1 MRQLIGGQKI
11 AGACLTATDRLPQ
24 AHTNIVKRT
33 THRGAP
39 MSDTT
44 TIRVIEFPSTGVLP
58 HHVAIEQGFFEAEGL
73 AVEITPTPNSVFQI
87 TNLVDGNFEIAG
99 TAIDNVVAYQEGQ
112 GVAELS
118 REPDLFAFMGAG
130 QVNLGLTVQA
140 DIAGYSDLKGTTLAV
155 DALSTGF
162 AFMLREML
170 EINGVGHDEYE
181 LIPVGATK
189 ARLDAL
195 VAGEH
200 AGALLNPPFTEF
212 GEAAGLRVIDYS
224 QDALPPCQIGVM
236 AACRG
241 WAEANPAA
249 LEGFIR
255 AELQAIDWITDPANA
270 DAVADT
276 LVRNMQGMDEAGA
289 RAAMEIILD
298 PDKGITGSDAIDM
311 DGVATILALR
321 SKFGEPQKDLTEPDR
336 YIDLRY
342 YSTAKASL

>member
-1 MRQLIGGQKI
+1 
-11 AGACLTATDRLPQ
+11 
-24 AHTNIVKRT
+24 
-33 THRGAP
+33 

-44 TIRVIEFPSTGVLP
+44 TIRVIEFPSTGLLP

-73 AVEITPTPNSVFQI
+73 NVEITLTPNSVFQI
-87 TNLVDGNFEIAG
+87 TNLIDGNFEIAG

-195 VAGEH
+195 IAGEH

-212 GEAAGLRVIDYS
+212 GEAAGLRVIDDS

-241 WAEANPAA
+241 WAEANPEA

-255 AELQAIDWITDPANA
+255 AELRAIDWITDPANA
-270 DAVADT
+270 NAATET
-276 LVRNMQGMDEAGA
+276 LQRNSPGMDLESA
-289 RAAMEIILD
+289 RAAMNIVLD
-298 PDKGITGSDAIDM
+298 PELGIAGSDAINRT
-311 DGVATILALR
+311 GVATILALR
-321 SKFGEPQKDLTEPDR
+321 SKFGEPRKDLSDPDR

-342 YSTAKASL
+342 YNTARG

>member
-1 MRQLIGGQKI
+1 
-11 AGACLTATDRLPQ
+11 
-24 AHTNIVKRT
+24 
-33 THRGAP
+33 

-44 TIRVIEFPSTGVLP
+44 IIRVIEFPSTGLLP
-58 HHVAIEQGFFEAEGL
+58 HHVALEQGFFDAEGL
-73 AVEITPTPNSVFQI
+73 RVELTPTPNSVFQI
-87 TNLVDGNFEIAG
+87 TNLIDGNFEIAG

-181 LIPVGATK
+181 LVPVGATK
-189 ARLDAL
+189 ARLESL

-212 GEAAGLRVIDYS
+212 GEAAGLRVIDFS
-224 QDALPPCQIGVM
+224 QQALPPCQIGVM

-241 WAEANPAA
+241 WAEANAQA
-249 LEGFIR
+249 LQGFIR
-255 AELQAIDWITDPANA
+255 AELRAIDWITDPANA
-270 DAVADT
+270 DAATET
-276 LVRNMQGMDEAGA
+276 LERNMAGMDTDGA
-289 RAAMEIILD
+289 RAAMKIVLD
-298 PDKGITGSDAIDM
+298 PNLGIAGSDEID
-311 DGVATILALR
+311 DSGVATILALR
-321 SKFGEPQKDLTEPDR
+321 SKFGEPQKNLSDPGR
-336 YIDLRY
+336 YIDLQY
-342 YSTAKASL
+342 YNTAKASR

>member
-1 MRQLIGGQKI
+1 
-11 AGACLTATDRLPQ
+11 
-24 AHTNIVKRT
+24 
-33 THRGAP
+33 

-44 TIRVIEFPSTGVLP
+44 TIRVIEFPSTGLLP
-58 HHVAIEQGFFEAEGL
+58 HHVALEQGFFDAEGL
-73 AVEITPTPNSVFQI
+73 RVELTPTPNSVFQI

-255 AELQAIDWITDPANA
+255 AELRAIDWITDPANA
-270 DAVADT
+270 EAATET
-276 LVRNMQGMDEAGA
+276 LQRNIPGMDLDSARGA
-289 RAAMEIILD
+289 MKIVLD
-298 PDKGITGSDAIDM
+298 PELGIADSDEIDVT
-311 DGVATILALR
+311 GVATILALR
-321 SKFGEPQKDLTEPDR
+321 SKFGEPQKDLTDPDR
-336 YIDLRY
+336 DIDPRY
-342 YSTAKASL
+342 YNTAKSGL

>member
-1 MRQLIGGQKI
+1 
-11 AGACLTATDRLPQ
+11 
-24 AHTNIVKRT
+24 
-33 THRGAP
+33 

-44 TIRVIEFPSTGVLP
+44 TIRVIEFPSTGLLP
-58 HHVAIEQGFFEAEGL
+58 HHVALEQGFFDAEGL
-73 AVEITPTPNSVFQI
+73 LVELTPTPNSVFQI
-87 TNLVDGNFEIAG
+87 TNLIDGNFEIAG

-241 WAEANPAA
+241 WAAANAPA

-255 AELQAIDWITDPANA
+255 AELKAIDWITDPANA
-270 DAVADT
+270 EAATET
-276 LVRNMQGMDEAGA
+276 LQRNIPGMDLDSARGA
-289 RAAMEIILD
+289 MKIVLD
-298 PDKGITGSDAIDM
+298 PELGIAGSDEIDVA
-311 DGVATILALR
+311 GVATILALR
-321 SKFGEPQKDLTEPDR
+321 SKFGEPQKDLTDPDR
-336 YIDLRY
+336 YIDPRY
-342 YSTAKASL
+342 YNTAKSGL

>member
-1 MRQLIGGQKI
+1 
-11 AGACLTATDRLPQ
+11 
-24 AHTNIVKRT
+24 
-33 THRGAP
+33 

-44 TIRVIEFPSTGVLP
+44 TIRVIEFPSTGLLP

-73 AVEITPTPNSVFQI
+73 NVEITPTPNSVFQI
-87 TNLVDGNFEIAG
+87 TNLIDGNFEIAG

-118 REPDLFAFMGAG
+118 RDPDLFAFMGAG

-140 DIAGYSDLKGTTLAV
+140 DIGGYSDLKGTTLAV

-189 ARLDAL
+189 ARLEAL
-195 VAGEH
+195 IAGDH

-241 WAEANPAA
+241 WAAANAPA

-255 AELQAIDWITDPANA
+255 AELKAIDWITDPANA
-270 DAVADT
+270 EAATET
-276 LVRNMQGMDEAGA
+276 LQRNMPGMDWDGA
-289 RAAMEIILD
+289 RGAMKIVLD
-298 PDKGITGSDAIDM
+298 PDLGIAGSDEIDQT
-311 DGVATILALR
+311 GVATILELR
-321 SKFGEPQKDLTEPDR
+321 SKFGEPQKDLTDPDR
-336 YIDLRY
+336 YIELRY
-342 YSTAKASL
+342 YNTAKSSL

>member
-1 MRQLIGGQKI
+1 
-11 AGACLTATDRLPQ
+11 
-24 AHTNIVKRT
+24 
-33 THRGAP
+33 

-44 TIRVIEFPSTGVLP
+44 TIRVIEFPSTGLLP
-58 HHVAIEQGFFEAEGL
+58 HHVALEQGFFDAEGL
-73 AVEITPTPNSVFQI
+73 RVELTPTPNSVFQI
-87 TNLVDGNFEIAG
+87 TNLIDGNFEIAG

-241 WAEANPAA
+241 WAEANPEA
-249 LEGFIR
+249 LGGFIR
-255 AELQAIDWITDPANA
+255 AELRAIDWITDPANA
-270 DAVADT
+270 EAATET
-276 LVRNMQGMDEAGA
+276 LQRNIPGMDLDSARGA
-289 RAAMEIILD
+289 MKIVLD
-298 PDKGITGSDAIDM
+298 PELGIAGSDEIDVA
-311 DGVATILALR
+311 GVATILALR
-321 SKFGEPQKDLTEPDR
+321 SKFGEPQKDLTDPDR

-342 YSTAKASL
+342 YNTARG

>member
-1 MRQLIGGQKI
+1 
-11 AGACLTATDRLPQ
+11 
-24 AHTNIVKRT
+24 
-33 THRGAP
+33 

-44 TIRVIEFPSTGVLP
+44 TIRVIEFPSTGLLP
-58 HHVAIEQGFFEAEGL
+58 HHVALEQGFFDAEGL
-73 AVEITPTPNSVFQI
+73 LVELTPTPNSVFQI
-87 TNLVDGNFEIAG
+87 TNLIDGNFEIAG

-200 AGALLNPPFTEF
+200 TGALLNPPFTEF

-241 WAEANPAA
+241 WAEANPEA
-249 LEGFIR
+249 LGGFIR
-255 AELQAIDWITDPANA
+255 AELRAIDWITDPANA
-270 DAVADT
+270 EAATET
-276 LVRNMQGMDEAGA
+276 LQRNIPGMDLDSARGA
-289 RAAMEIILD
+289 MKIVLD
-298 PDKGITGSDAIDM
+298 PELGIAGSDEIDVA
-311 DGVATILALR
+311 GVATILALR
-321 SKFGEPQKDLTEPDR
+321 SKFGEPQKDLTDPDR
-336 YIDLRY
+336 YIDPRY
-342 YSTAKASL
+342 YNTAKSGL

>member
-1 MRQLIGGQKI
+1 
-11 AGACLTATDRLPQ
+11 
-24 AHTNIVKRT
+24 
-33 THRGAP
+33 

-44 TIRVIEFPSTGVLP
+44 TIRVIEFPSTGLLP
-58 HHVAIEQGFFEAEGL
+58 HHVALEQGFFDAEGL
-73 AVEITPTPNSVFQI
+73 RVELTPTPNSVFQI
-87 TNLVDGNFEIAG
+87 TNLIDGNFEIAG

-255 AELQAIDWITDPANA
+255 AELRAIDWITDPANA
-270 DAVADT
+270 EAATET
-276 LVRNMQGMDEAGA
+276 LQRNIPGMDLDSARGA
-289 RAAMEIILD
+289 MKIVLD
-298 PDKGITGSDAIDM
+298 PELGIADSDEIDVT
-311 DGVATILALR
+311 GVATILALR
-321 SKFGEPQKDLTEPDR
+321 SKFGEPQKDLTDPDR
-336 YIDLRY
+336 DIDPRY
-342 YSTAKASL
+342 YNTAKSGL

>member
-1 MRQLIGGQKI
+1 
-11 AGACLTATDRLPQ
+11 
-24 AHTNIVKRT
+24 
-33 THRGAP
+33 

-44 TIRVIEFPSTGVLP
+44 TIRVIEFPSTGLLP
-58 HHVAIEQGFFEAEGL
+58 HHVALEQGFFDAEGL
-73 AVEITPTPNSVFQI
+73 RVELTPTPNSVFQI
-87 TNLVDGNFEIAG
+87 TNLIDGNFEIAG

-241 WAEANPAA
+241 WAEANPEA
-249 LEGFIR
+249 LGGFIR
-255 AELQAIDWITDPANA
+255 AELRAIDWITDPANA
-270 DAVADT
+270 EAATET
-276 LVRNMQGMDEAGA
+276 LQRNIPGMDLDSARGA
-289 RAAMEIILD
+289 MKIVLD
-298 PDKGITGSDAIDM
+298 PELGIAGSDEIDVA
-311 DGVATILALR
+311 GVATILALR
-321 SKFGEPQKDLTEPDR
+321 SKFGEPQKDLTDPDR
-336 YIDLRY
+336 YIDPRY
-342 YSTAKASL
+342 YNTAKSGL

>member
-1 MRQLIGGQKI
+1 
-11 AGACLTATDRLPQ
+11 
-24 AHTNIVKRT
+24 
-33 THRGAP
+33 
-39 MSDTT
+39 MSAVT
-44 TIRVIEFPSTGVLP
+44 TIRVIEFPSTGLLP
-58 HHVAIEQGFFEAEGL
+58 HYVAIERGLFEAESL
-73 AVEITPTPNSVFQI
+73 DVEITLTPNSVFQI
-87 TNLVDGNFEIAG
+87 TNLIDGNFEIAG

-118 REPDLFAFMGAG
+118 RDPDLFAFMGAS
-130 QVNLGLTVQA
+130 QVNLGLVVQA
-140 DIAGYSDLKGTTLAV
+140 DIADYSDLKGSTLAV

-189 ARLDAL
+189 ARLEAL

-212 GEAAGLRVIDYS
+212 GVAAGLRVIDYS

-236 AACRG
+236 AACRS
-241 WAEANPAA
+241 WAEANAQA
-249 LEGFIR
+249 LHGFIG

-270 DAVADT
+270 DAATET
-276 LVRNMQGMDEAGA
+276 LERNMPGMDRDGA
-289 RAAMEIILD
+289 RAAMKIVLD
-298 PDKGITGSDAIDM
+298 PELGLAGRDKID
-311 DGVATILALR
+311 DVGVATILALR
-321 SKFGEPQKDLTEPDR
+321 SKFGEPQKNLSDPER

-342 YSTAKASL
+342 YITAAS

>member
-1 MRQLIGGQKI
+1 
-11 AGACLTATDRLPQ
+11 
-24 AHTNIVKRT
+24 
-33 THRGAP
+33 
-39 MSDTT
+39 MSAVT
-44 TIRVIEFPSTGVLP
+44 TIRVIEFPSTGLLP
-58 HHVAIEQGFFEAEGL
+58 HYVAIERGLFEAESL
-73 AVEITPTPNSVFQI
+73 DVEITLTPNSVFQI
-87 TNLVDGNFEIAG
+87 TNLIDGNFEIAG

-118 REPDLFAFMGAG
+118 RDPDLFAFMGAS
-130 QVNLGLTVQA
+130 QVNLGLVVQA
-140 DIAGYSDLKGTTLAV
+140 DIADYSDLKGSTLAV

-189 ARLDAL
+189 ARLEAL

-212 GEAAGLRVIDYS
+212 GVAAGLRVIDYS

-236 AACRG
+236 AACRS
-241 WAEANPAA
+241 WAEANAQA
-249 LEGFIR
+249 LHGFIG

-270 DAVADT
+270 DAATET
-276 LVRNMQGMDEAGA
+276 LERNMPGMDRDGA
-289 RAAMEIILD
+289 RAAMKIVLD
-298 PDKGITGSDAIDM
+298 PELGLAGRDKID
-311 DGVATILALR
+311 DVGVATILALR
-321 SKFGEPQKDLTEPDR
+321 SKFGEPQKNLSDPER

-342 YSTAKASL
+342 YNTAAS

>member
-1 MRQLIGGQKI
+1 
-11 AGACLTATDRLPQ
+11 
-24 AHTNIVKRT
+24 
-33 THRGAP
+33 

-44 TIRVIEFPSTGVLP
+44 TIRVIEFPSTGLLP

-73 AVEITPTPNSVFQI
+73 NVEITLTPNSVFQI
-87 TNLVDGNFEIAG
+87 TNLIDGNFEIAG

-195 VAGEH
+195 IAGEH

-212 GEAAGLRVIDYS
+212 GEAAGLRVIDDS

-241 WAEANPAA
+241 WAEANPEA

-255 AELQAIDWITDPANA
+255 AELRAIDWITDPANA
-270 DAVADT
+270 NAATET
-276 LVRNMQGMDEAGA
+276 LQRNSPGMDLESA
-289 RAAMEIILD
+289 RAAMNIVLD
-298 PDKGITGSDAIDM
+298 PELGIAGSDAINRT
-311 DGVATILALR
+311 GVATILALR
-321 SKFGEPQKDLTEPDR
+321 SKFGEPQKDLTDPDR
-336 YIDLRY
+336 YIDLSY
-342 YSTAKASL
+342 YNRAKG